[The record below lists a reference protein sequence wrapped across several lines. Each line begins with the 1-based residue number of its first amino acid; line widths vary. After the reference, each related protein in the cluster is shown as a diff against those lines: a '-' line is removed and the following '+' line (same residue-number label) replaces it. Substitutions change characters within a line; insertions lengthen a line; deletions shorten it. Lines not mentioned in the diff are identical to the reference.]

1 MGSVS
6 QQGRGSPLY
15 ALGSVISY
23 AFFFLLNLVFI
34 KVMKTFLKGYCCC
47 GKIRVEMCQ
56 EHFLHIQN
64 FYLLSYP
71 VFPCDPFSLLGSS
84 FAEQFLIFFS
94 VPYCQHPSVF
104 PRHHLFSSSCLWN
117 NLYTLIRIFPLSL
130 CPTIPSSHS
139 DFPGSSFWAGT
150 VCSLRYL
157 TPLAVPCTW
166 EEFTLREPSLSL
178 LSSLCHPNPIA
189 LLPPSPVSFDLITW
203 NFTLWPLPSTCGPP
217 LCPETLLS
225 HVFSGHSTVPVNM
238 GLFPFL

>member
-71 VFPCDPFSLLGSS
+71 VFPCDPFSLLSSS
-84 FAEQFLIFFS
+84 FAEQFLIFFFCPVLSASFCLSQASSLLQLLFMKQSLHTDSDLSPLAMPYDSFFPFRLPWKLLLSRHCVQPS
-94 VPYCQHPSVF
+94 VPHT
-104 PRHHLFSSSCLWN
+104 PR
-117 NLYTLIRIFPLSL
+117 RSL
-130 CPTIPSSHS
+130 HMRGIHFERTI
-139 DFPGSSFWAGT
+139 
-150 VCSLRYL
+150 LK
-157 TPLAVPCTW
+157 LAF
-166 EEFTLREPSLSL
+166 FTL
-178 LSSLCHPNPIA
+178 
-189 LLPPSPVSFDLITW
+189 SP
-203 NFTLWPLPSTCGPP
+203 
-217 LCPETLLS
+217 
-225 HVFSGHSTVPVNM
+225 
-238 GLFPFL
+238 

>member
-23 AFFFLLNLVFI
+23 AFFFLVEFSFYKGHENLFKRLLLLWKNKSRNVSRTLSPHS
-34 KVMKTFLKGYCCC
+34 KFLPS
-47 GKIRVEMCQ
+47 
-56 EHFLHIQN
+56 FLPSLSLWS
-64 FYLLSYP
+64 FLSPRLLICRAIP
-71 VFPCDPFSLLGSS
+71 DF
-84 FAEQFLIFFS
+84 FFS
-94 VPYCQHPSVF
+94 VLYCQHPSVF
-104 PRHHLFSSSCLWN
+104 PRHHLFSSYCLWN

-157 TPLAVPCTW
+157 TPLAVVPCTW

-189 LLPPSPVSFDLITW
+189 LLPPVLYHLTW
-203 NFTLWPLPSTCGPP
+203 SCGI
-217 LCPETLLS
+217 S
-225 HVFSGHSTVPVNM
+225 HSGHFLPHVVLPCVPRHYSLMCPLVI
-238 GLFPFL
+238 L